1 MTPGRGRRDTL
12 VEVFLTVPTTAQAAW
27 LFVTFWL
34 GNHSKRGQE
43 TAALPVTDTFLLS
56 RDFWHQKRKKKTPRA
71 MKFWSWC
78 RVKMCFEWRSI
89 RNTRG
94 RMYRSPQHS
103 TSTESSTPPPPVWLR
118 AVFHFRSSW
127 SRSNAIPF
135 LNKWKSIRG
144 YKLLVRWRALNKHQP
159 AWAGLAVMNK
169 LIQEMC

>member
-12 VEVFLTVPTTAQAAW
+12 VEVFLTVPTRAQAAW

-56 RDFWHQKRKKKTPRA
+56 RDFWHQKRKKKRHGQWSFEADAEWKCVSSGGLSETHEAVCTGPPNTPPPPSR
-71 MKFWSWC
+71 
-78 RVKMCFEWRSI
+78 
-89 RNTRG
+89 
-94 RMYRSPQHS
+94 Q
-103 TSTESSTPPPPVWLR
+103 PPPPVWLR